1 MFVRTSLKARAN
13 NLSKLSCVLFVICF
27 FSGSYIAPAL
37 SKEQI
42 DVDGKSFLIGLPS
55 GLCQGANTAW
65 GIDYKKFLKK
75 LGAAASGK
83 PRIVLVLANCE
94 FTRSS
99 NPDGLPTTWGYI
111 AFDNSVGRYWFGQH
125 SLNKRLMKEFDKLQ
139 LKQKDSVDLTEIT
152 NSSLKK
158 IKSELSIGDIV
169 QLGEPISTQ
178 EGFLVSAVALMGS
191 RGEALGVYL
200 STVTFIRN
208 RQIVTFAIYKK
219 ASDKSNL
226 EQVRSIAKKFLES
239 LS

>member
-1 MFVRTSLKARAN
+1 
-13 NLSKLSCVLFVICF
+13 
-27 FSGSYIAPAL
+27 
-37 SKEQI
+37 
-42 DVDGKSFLIGLPS
+42 
-55 GLCQGANTAW
+55 
-65 GIDYKKFLKK
+65 
-75 LGAAASGK
+75 
-83 PRIVLVLANCE
+83 
-94 FTRSS
+94 
-99 NPDGLPTTWGYI
+99 
-111 AFDNSVGRYWFGQH
+111 
-125 SLNKRLMKEFDKLQ
+125 MKEFDKLQ

-178 EGFLVSAVALMGS
+178 EGFLVSDVALMGS
-191 RGEALGVYL
+191 RGEALRVYL